1 MTQAE
6 RTQYHV
12 LKLILTGLSIIP
24 RPWMSRLATP
34 LGKLWY
40 QLDRRHRTIA
50 RENMRRALG
59 NEMDERTIDLTVCNN
74 FIQLTRVALEIPSL
88 LKLTADNV
96 NQYITLSGRRHL
108 ADARARGKGTILLTG
123 HLGHWELMSLAAPL
137 VADEPIGVVTQ
148 TLKHAPLDKF
158 LTEFRMRTGN
168 RVINKKNAGTH
179 IANFLKKNKTVGILL
194 DQNASYYE
202 GVYVPFFGITACT
215 NKGLAM
221 FALRHDATV
230 LPAFNVRR
238 TDGRYHI
245 MIAPPVPLVRTGN
258 LQRDIV
264 LNTKQFN
271 KIIERYIRM
280 APDNWLWIHRRWLL
294 KKIPESARTKVSGL
308 TLQPLPEHIWMP
320 GK

>member
-6 RTQYHV
+6 RAQYHF

-24 RPWMSRLATP
+24 RPWMGRLATP

-40 QLDRRHRTIA
+40 QLDRRHRAIA
-50 RENMRRALG
+50 RENMHRALG
-59 NEMDERTIDLTVCNN
+59 NEMDERTIDRTVRNN

-88 LKLTADNV
+88 LKLNADNV

-108 ADARARGKGTILLTG
+108 ADARARGKGTLLLTG
-123 HLGHWELMSLAAPL
+123 HLGHWELMSMAGAL
-137 VADEPIGVVTQ
+137 VVDMSADVVAQ
-148 TLKHAPLDKF
+148 TLKYAPLDKF

-168 RVINKKNAGTH
+168 QVINKKKAGAH
-179 IANFLKKNKTVGILL
+179 IARSLKKNRTVAILL

-230 LPAFNVRR
+230 LPTFNVRR
-238 TDGRYHI
+238 ADGRYHV
-245 MIAPPVPLVRTGN
+245 MIAPPVPLVRTGS
-258 LQRDIV
+258 LRRDIV
-264 LNTKQFN
+264 LNTQRFN
-271 KIIERYIRM
+271 EVTERYIRM
-280 APDNWLWIHRRWLL
+280 APDNWLWVHRRWLL
-294 KKIPESARTKVSGL
+294 KKIPESARRKVSSL
-308 TLQPLPEHIWMP
+308 SLQPLPEHIWMP